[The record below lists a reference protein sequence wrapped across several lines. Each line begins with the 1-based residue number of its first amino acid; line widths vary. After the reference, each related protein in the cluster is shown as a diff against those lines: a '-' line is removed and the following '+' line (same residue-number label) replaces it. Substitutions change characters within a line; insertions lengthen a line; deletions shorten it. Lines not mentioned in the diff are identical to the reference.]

1 MRNILFIFSLF
12 LSQYALAQSGVL
24 LSQQPILSQMTG
36 NCYTHS
42 GTDVLTGVYLKRNGA
57 TSVNQPHPLL
67 LGGIISGHVGRANLS
82 SGNTCAF
89 FNEAKKTSG
98 EVCSVQAFNRFV
110 ATRPGMTPAK
120 LSENVDTLDKALS
133 SLQSL
138 FDKGSWNGSDRAKAK
153 KNAGDIISAVCN
165 LNGVVDMSNPK
176 FAELIDDAR
185 NIIETLSPRQS
196 SSFGDLIPRG
206 ASEFADMVFSG
217 FGPYLFRRG
226 SDLTGYVGEA
236 IEFNR
241 ERRTTINRVLNES
254 YQNMNSRCVAYA
266 RANNLPR
273 VPSNF
278 FSLSSRF
285 TCTDDMFM
293 KPRLSVERM
302 KPKLASIEG
311 QVRAGYATPISV
323 CSAGFYGKY
332 PKVSGY
338 RKSDGDCENGGG
350 HAVTVT
356 GVVTRN
362 GKKMF
367 RIRNSWGVDACR
379 SVANG
384 RRVCARSGQSGC
396 PSSAALDCENGVFYM
411 SEDYLSKVMYRF
423 GRLSY

>member
-1 MRNILFIFSLF
+1 MRNIFIIYTLFFT
-12 LSQYALAQSGVL
+12 QYALAQSPVL
-24 LSQQPILSQMTG
+24 LSEQPILSQMTG

-42 GTDVLTGVYLKRNGA
+42 GTDVLTGVFLKRNGSR
-57 TSVNQPHPLL
+57 SVTQPHPLL
-67 LGGIISGHVGRANLS
+67 LGGIISAHVGRANIS
-82 SGNTCAF
+82 AGNTCAF
-89 FNEAKKTSG
+89 FNEAKKTRG

-110 ATRPGMTPAK
+110 ATRPGMTPTK
-120 LSENVDTLDKALS
+120 LGDNVDTLDQALS

-138 FDKGSWNGSDRAKAK
+138 FDKSSWNAADRAKAK
-153 KNAGDIISAVCN
+153 KDAGDIISAVCN

-196 SSFGDLIPRG
+196 SSFGDLIARG
-206 ASEFADMVFSG
+206 ANEFADMVFSG

-236 IEFNR
+236 IQFDR

-266 RANNLPR
+266 RANNLAR
-273 VPSNF
+273 VPNNYF
-278 FSLSSRF
+278 GMSSRF
-285 TCTDDMFM
+285 TCRDDMFIS
-293 KPRLSVERM
+293 PRLSSAQM
-302 KPKLASIEG
+302 KPKLAAIEA
-311 QVRAGYATPISV
+311 QVRSGYATPISV

-332 PKVSGY
+332 PKLNGY
-338 RKSDGDCENGGG
+338 RESSGQCKNGGG

-367 RIRNSWGVDACR
+367 RIRNSWGTDACR
-379 SVANG
+379 SVTNG
-384 RRVCARSGQSGC
+384 RRVCARSGENGC
-396 PSSAALDCENGVFYM
+396 PGAGSLDCENGIFYM
-411 SEDYLSKVMYRF
+411 SEDYLSKVMFRF
-423 GRLSY
+423 GKLSI